1 MYWVTVLCYA
11 KSLSRVR
18 LSATPWTV
26 VRQAPLSMQILQ
38 ARILECVAIPYSQ
51 RSSQLR
57 DRTQAPHFAGGFFT
71 VWATRE
77 ALNDYCELIT

>member
-26 VRQAPLSMQILQ
+26 ARQAPLSVRIFQ
-38 ARILECVAIPYSQ
+38 ARILECIAIPSSQ
-51 RSSQLR
+51 RSSQPR
-57 DRTQAPHFAGGFFT
+57 DRTQVPHFAGGFFT